1 MLREVDLQLEKAHK
15 EEEIRVRGELD
26 KKHADEQ
33 VTLRKQEMEDQIRMK
48 KELIAGQEGG
58 VALTGQ
64 AAQMAA
70 KDEEMDK
77 LALKAF
83 EENKKREIER
93 KQRALGMHK
102 QEIMK

>member
-1 MLREVDLQLEKAHK
+1 MLREVDLELEKAHR
-15 EEEIRVRGELD
+15 EEEIRLRGDLD

-33 VTLRKQEMEDQIRMK
+33 VSLRKSELEDQIRLK
-48 KELIAGQEGG
+48 KEMILGQTAQT
-58 VALTGQ
+58 VAL
-64 AAQMAA
+64 AA

-77 LALKAF
+77 IAFKAF
-83 EENKKREIER
+83 EENKKREMER